1 MMSLSFSG
9 SAKKRSECTRHR
21 SSSAGASWPCTAI
34 SVCSCVPDVQNE
46 PARPP
51 SPSFDH
57 IIVAA

>member
-1 MMSLSFSG
+1 MMSRASRARRKALG
-9 SAKKRSECTRHR
+9 VRIPQLGGRLVALHRHQR
-21 SSSAGASWPCTAI
+21 LQLRH
-34 SVCSCVPDVQNE
+34 DVQNE